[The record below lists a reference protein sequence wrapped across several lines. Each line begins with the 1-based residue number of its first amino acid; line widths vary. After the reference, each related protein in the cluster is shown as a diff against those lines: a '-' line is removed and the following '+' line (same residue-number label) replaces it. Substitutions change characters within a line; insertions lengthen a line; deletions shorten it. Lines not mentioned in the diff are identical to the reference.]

1 MARSEGG
8 RLSSALMAVAWASGA
23 AGASGFVA
31 VVVGSLAGWGRIRW
45 LEWTATALLCV
56 FLLAAT
62 AAAWF
67 HDDDDPQ
74 AAD

>member
-31 VVVGSLAGWGRIRW
+31 VVVGSLAGWGPLRW
-45 LEWTATALLCV
+45 LEQTTTILLLV
-56 FLLAAT
+56 FLFTAM

-67 HDDDDPQ
+67 HDDDPQ
-74 AAD
+74 AVD